1 MGDKWQNLLVP
12 ESVLSLP
19 TLQDL
24 AKICTTNKRTFMHMY
39 IISETITATT
49 KRMINIIK
57 GSATSEGKE
66 MVT

>member
-1 MGDKWQNLLVP
+1 
-12 ESVLSLP
+12 
-19 TLQDL
+19 
-24 AKICTTNKRTFMHMY
+24 MHMY